1 MKRSFFFLS
10 LLVTTISP
18 VFGLPGEQAVES
30 GDEDEIA
37 PGPDPLST
45 VFNGVTVPPMKEL
58 RASDFEES
66 IKEDYWFVKHY
77 HPDCIHCQAV
87 APIWQT
93 LYEFYYTSN
102 PLLSSTAKK
111 AADTEKSLN
120 SFHGYYGFH
129 FASLNCAAYADKCE
143 ELGIAGF
150 PRFVLYYQGKPF
162 DTFSN
167 EKKGME
173 ELSSFIED
181 KLESI
186 KPGSRPRGG
195 VHLPQPGAKEGQ
207 MILPNKEKA
216 DESSE
221 AEKPTKENS
230 GDSSKSPS
238 DSKDSKVSKNSKTS
252 EQPKDSKG
260 PKEEKAPAQDPTPK
274 KEIKEKNY
282 NLSGSSVSLTAESFL
297 KLVTTTQDPW
307 FIKFYAP
314 WCTHC
319 QALAPVWQQMAKDMK
334 GKLNIGEVNCEVERR
349 LCKDARIS
357 SYPTMH
363 FFRGGEKV
371 QYEGLRGLGDLVNYA
386 NKATEVVG
394 LGVQYV
400 DAAAFK
406 KMEETEEV
414 IFLYFF
420 DHATTSEDFAAL
432 DRLTLS
438 LVGHARLVKTD
449 SKELAERFRIST
461 WPRLLV
467 ARDGTAKY
475 YTALA
480 PKDMRDFRAVLSWMQ
495 SVWLPIVPELTAT
508 NARDVM
514 DGKYVV
520 LGILNR
526 QHTEDFVQNK
536 RELKNAALE
545 WMEKQT
551 KLFQLE
557 RQELRD
563 AKDLRIE
570 EADDRNDQRALR
582 AAKSM
587 RITIR
592 EDDKKQ
598 VGFAWVDGIFWDR
611 WVRTTFGVDIRNG
624 DRVIIHDES
633 NRRFWDSSP
642 NGVDIMP
649 SRTSI
654 LETLTHIA
662 SSSPKLKSKS
672 TVGFLEH
679 IFFTIRTFVSSHPFI
694 TLALCIIAIGVA
706 SLWAKRQIRRTRTTT
721 GKLGGSSMGF
731 FHLDGKEKGIFG
743 SVGSGPSNGKVD

>member
-1 MKRSFFFLS
+1 MKTFPFLLS
-10 LLVTTISP
+10 LLATTISP
-18 VFGLPGEQAVES
+18 VFGLPSDQAIERRDES
-30 GDEDEIA
+30 EKITT
-37 PGPDPLST
+37 GPDPLST

-58 RASDFEES
+58 TASDFEES
-66 IKEDYWFVKHY
+66 IKEDYWPH
-77 HPDCIHCQAV
+77 
-87 APIWQT
+87 
-93 LYEFYYTSN
+93 
-102 PLLSSTAKK
+102 
-111 AADTEKSLN
+111 
-120 SFHGYYGFH
+120 
-129 FASLNCAAYADKCE
+129 
-143 ELGIAGF
+143 
-150 PRFVLYYQGKPF
+150 
-162 DTFSN
+162 
-167 EKKGME
+167 
-173 ELSSFIED
+173 
-181 KLESI
+181 
-186 KPGSRPRGG
+186 GG
-195 VHLPQPGAKEGQ
+195 VDLPEPGAKEGK
-207 MILPNKEKA
+207 MVLPDDKEKTDTKPAPEKSEKPKDESKDSKDPNKPK
-216 DESSE
+216 
-221 AEKPTKENS
+221 
-230 GDSSKSPS
+230 
-238 DSKDSKVSKNSKTS
+238 DSKDSKDSKDTKDTKDT
-252 EQPKDSKG
+252 EAPKDQKS
-260 PKEEKAPAQDPTPK
+260 PPRPQVPTPK
-274 KEIKEKNY
+274 KEVKEKKY

-297 KLVTTTQDPW
+297 KLVTATQDPW
-307 FIKFYAP
+307 FIKFYVP
-314 WCTHC
+314 WCSHC

-334 GKLNIGEVNCEVERR
+334 GKLNIGEVNCEAERR
-349 LCKDARIS
+349 LCKDARVS

-386 NKATEVVG
+386 TKATDVVG
-394 LGVQYV
+394 VGVQYV
-400 DAAAFK
+400 DAEAFK
-406 KMEETEEV
+406 KLEETEEV
-414 IFLYFF
+414 VFLYFF
-420 DHATTSEDFAAL
+420 DQATTSEDFAAL

-449 SKELAERFRIST
+449 SKELAQRFRIST

-508 NARDVM
+508 NARDIM

-526 QHTEDFVQNK
+526 QHTEDFIQNK

-551 KLFQLE
+551 RLFQLE

-611 WVRTTFGVDIRNG
+611 WVRTTFGVDVKNG

-654 LETLTHIA
+654 LETLTHII

-672 TVGFLEH
+672 TIGFLEH
-679 IFFTIRTFVSSHPFI
+679 VFFSIRTSISSHPFI
-694 TLALCIIAIGVA
+694 TLALCIVTIAIA
-706 SLWAKRQIRRTRTTT
+706 SLWAKRQIRRARNTT
-721 GKLGGSSMGF
+721 GKLGVSGSSSMGF
-731 FHLDGKEKGIFG
+731 FHLDGKEKGLFG
-743 SVGSGPSNGKVD
+743 AAGSGPSNGKVD

>member
-1 MKRSFFFLS
+1 MRRSLFFLS
-10 LLVTTISP
+10 VLAASISP
-18 VFGLPGEQAVES
+18 VYGLPSEQAV
-30 GDEDEIA
+30 GRRDEAEK
-37 PGPDPLST
+37 PLGPDPMST
-45 VFNGVTVPPMKEL
+45 IFNGVTVPPMKEL
-58 RASDFEES
+58 RGPDFEES

-77 HPDCIHCQAV
+77 HPDCGHCKAV

-102 PLLSSTAKK
+102 PLLSTTAKK
-111 AADTEKSLN
+111 AADNEKSLN

-129 FASLNCAAYADKCE
+129 FASLNCAAYADKCK
-143 ELGIAGF
+143 ELGIVGY
-150 PRFVLYYQGKPF
+150 PRFVLYHKGKPF
-162 DTFSN
+162 DTFSKEN
-167 EKKGME
+167 KGMQ
-173 ELSSFIED
+173 ELSTFIEE
-181 KLESI
+181 KLEMI
-186 KPGSRPRGG
+186 KPGSRPPGG
-195 VHLPQPGAKEGQ
+195 VNLPKPGDKEGQ
-207 MILPNKEKA
+207 MILPDKDKA
-216 DESSE
+216 EGNSE
-221 AEKPTKENS
+221 PEKPTKGNS
-230 GDSSKSPS
+230 KDASKGSD
-238 DSKDSKVSKNSKTS
+238 DSKGSKDTKTS
-252 EQPKDSKG
+252 KDPKDSKN
-260 PKEEKAPAQDPTPK
+260 PKGDKTPVQVPTPK
-274 KEIKEKNY
+274 KEVKEKKY

-314 WCTHC
+314 WCSHC

-334 GKLNIGEVNCEVERR
+334 GKLNVGEVNCEAERR
-349 LCKDARIS
+349 LCKEARIS

-386 NKATEVVG
+386 NKATDVVG

-400 DAAAFK
+400 DAEAFK

-438 LVGHARLVKTD
+438 LVGRARLVKTD

-480 PKDMRDFRAVLSWMQ
+480 PRDMRDFRAVLSWMQ

-526 QHTEDFVQNK
+526 QHNEDFVQNK

-611 WVRTTFGVDIRNG
+611 WVKTTFGVDVKNG

-633 NRRFWDSSP
+633 NRRYWDSSP

-662 SSSPKLKSKS
+662 ASSPKLKSKS
-672 TVGFLEH
+672 TVGFFEH
-679 IFFTIRTFVSSHPFI
+679 IFFTTRTFVSSHPFI
-694 TLALCIIAIGVA
+694 TLALCIVTIAIA
-706 SLWAKRQIRRTRTTT
+706 SLWAKRQIRRTRTVT

-731 FHLDGKEKGIFG
+731 FHLDGKEKGLFS